1 MADRCPTGT
10 CEYPADCDATDHGEA
25 LRLATIDQANT
36 EAELNDERALLD
48 GLEQHRLSIRWDH
61 GWIAENDA
69 VRVGFATD
77 ARQALREALDEI
89 ALRTEPKATCQ
100 KTIPQNETSA
110 GAGHSPTPEGRD
122 G

>member
-1 MADRCPTGT
+1 LTTLEEAFRRVLEDFAARAVAHPPTCPTGT

-77 ARQALREALDEI
+77 ARQALREAL
-89 ALRTEPKATCQ
+89 ASVVL
-100 KTIPQNETSA
+100 SA
-110 GAGHSPTPEGRD
+110 GQSTGDEK
-122 G
+122 